1 MNLVR
6 LHFWLA
12 IAISL
17 GAPTM
22 ATAAYAQRSG
32 DMSALARSVALD
44 YIERATVAERE
55 GRPITAEGLFVRA
68 IEADRSLIDG
78 YLGLARIQAAR
89 GRSVEAARTLDLAA
103 QSALY
108 DDESMA
114 RWGRAMAAIGA
125 ADEAIR
131 SIEGRADSARS
142 LRLIAELLVATG
154 RIPEALARARRAL
167 EHVEATR
174 GDANAQRDARRFVR
188 ALALLSGELDAVRSP
203 GPQSSLLRRLLAR

>member
-1 MNLVR
+1 MTLVR

-22 ATAAYAQRSG
+22 ATAAYAQRSA
-32 DMSALARSVALD
+32 DMNALARTVALD
-44 YIERATVAERE
+44 YVERANVAERE
-55 GRPITAEGLFVRA
+55 GRPIAAEGLFVRA

-89 GRSVEAARTLDLAA
+89 GRSVEAAQTLDLAA

-108 DDESMA
+108 DDESMT

-142 LRLIAELLVATG
+142 QRLIAELLVATG

-167 EHVEATR
+167 EYVESTHA
-174 GDANAQRDARRFVR
+174 DANAQRDARRFAR
-188 ALALLSGELDAVRSP
+188 ALSLLSGELDAVRSP
-203 GPQSSLLRRLLAR
+203 GAQPTLLRRLLAR